1 MSSLL
6 NEAIVDAK
14 ALREAALKNA
24 ETSVIEKY
32 SEEVKKTLDELLEQ
46 DDLAAAMGT
55 APPADAGAEAPAEAP
70 VDIPGLEPGGE
81 VTEEGEG
88 EEISE
93 DEIPL
98 AATNGFG
105 SLEGKNL
112 KNFPAEGEDT
122 EVNIDLG
129 ALQEA
134 IMALAEDDEDSED
147 PQGSGEMGD
156 DTGSAGEGESAAAQ
170 AAAQG
175 QQDKESGYG
184 GTDENIDRLVDA
196 IMEEMSADLEEADTD
211 EDDIDAA
218 DAEARKTPWFDRS
231 PEQHAATAA
240 KHKRDNPGGIPRGT
254 DYDPETEEPKRYK
267 GSSDRMRSRLEEDDE
282 SVEEVVDAIME
293 KLTVD
298 MGADLSGWPGISD

>member
-55 APPADAGAEAPAEAP
+55 EPPAEAPAG
-70 VDIPGLEPGGE
+70 IPGLEDAGAE
-81 VTEEGEG
+81 VTEEGEA

-98 AATNGFG
+98 SATSGFD

-112 KNFPAEGEDT
+112 NNFPAEGENV

-134 IMALAEDDEDSED
+134 IEALAEDDEDAED

-170 AAAQG
+170 AAAA
-175 QQDKESGYG
+175 S
-184 GTDENIDRLVDA
+184 LHPV
-196 IMEEMSADLEEADTD
+196 
-211 EDDIDAA
+211 
-218 DAEARKTPWFDRS
+218 
-231 PEQHAATAA
+231 
-240 KHKRDNPGGIPRGT
+240 
-254 DYDPETEEPKRYK
+254 
-267 GSSDRMRSRLEEDDE
+267 
-282 SVEEVVDAIME
+282 
-293 KLTVD
+293 
-298 MGADLSGWPGISD
+298 